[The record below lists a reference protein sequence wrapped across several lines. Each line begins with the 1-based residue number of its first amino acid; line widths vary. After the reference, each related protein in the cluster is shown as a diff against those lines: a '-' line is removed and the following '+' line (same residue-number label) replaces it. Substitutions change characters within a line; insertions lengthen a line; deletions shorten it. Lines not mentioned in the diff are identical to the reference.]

1 MNEDITLVPA
11 SELLELYRG
20 KALSP
25 VDVTRACLDRIADL
39 DSKLNAYCLVDEES
53 ALAAARDSETR
64 WQRGQP
70 AGLVD
75 GIPTAIKDLILT
87 RGWPTLRGSRTVARD
102 QNWDQDAPCVA
113 RLREHGAVL
122 IGKTTTPEFG
132 WKGVTDSPLTGI
144 TRNPWDPDM
153 TPGGS
158 SGGSAVAVATG
169 MAALSIGTDG
179 GGSIRIPCGFTGLF
193 GIKAT
198 FGRVPA
204 WPLSPFGTVSHVGPM
219 TRTVADSALM
229 LSVISEPDYRDW
241 YALPPDAQ
249 DYRVGLEAGV
259 KGLRIAYSPDL
270 GYVSVDREVAA
281 LTGRAARVFEDLGAR
296 VDQVDPGFADP
307 WQCFTRTWYAG
318 AANLAKTLSAEQ
330 RDLLDPGLREI
341 VEEGDLFTLDDYMQ
355 SQNERGQLGHHMK
368 RFHRDYDLL
377 LTPCL
382 PIAAFAAGQETPH
395 QMAAQRWSCW
405 TPFTFPFNL
414 TGQPA
419 ASVPCGLT
427 SAGLP
432 AGLQIV
438 ADKYNEALVLR
449 ASFAFEAAQP
459 WALPD
464 LGRPG

>member
-1 MNEDITLVPA
+1 MNQDITLIPA
-11 SELLELYRG
+11 SELLDLYRG

-25 VDVTRACLDRIADL
+25 VDAVRACLDRIADL
-39 DSKLNAYCLVDEES
+39 DPRLNAYCLVDEES
-53 ALAAARDSETR
+53 ALAAARESEGR
-64 WQRGQP
+64 WQRGEP

-75 GIPTAIKDLILT
+75 GVPTAIKDLILT

-102 QNWDQDAPCVA
+102 QTWDQDAPCVA

-144 TRNPWDPDM
+144 TRNPWDPGM

-158 SGGSAVAVATG
+158 SGGSAAAVATG

-219 TRTVADSALM
+219 TRTVTDSALM

-241 YALPPDAQ
+241 HALPHEKH
-249 DYRVGLEAGV
+249 DYRIGLEAGV
-259 KGLRIAYSPDL
+259 KDLRIAYSPDL
-270 GYVSVDREVAA
+270 GYVSVDTEVAA
-281 LTGRAARVFEDLGAR
+281 LVDQAVKVFEDLGAR
-296 VDQVDPGFADP
+296 VEQVDPGFTDP
-307 WQCFTRTWYAG
+307 WECFTRTWYAG
-318 AANLAKTLSAEQ
+318 AANLANMLTPGQ

-341 VEEGDLFTLDDYMQ
+341 IEQGELFTLDDYMQ
-355 SQNERGQLGHHMK
+355 SQNERGELGYHMK

-377 LTPCL
+377 LTPSL
-382 PIAAFAAGQETPH
+382 PIPAFAAGQETPD
-395 QMAAQRWSCW
+395 QMAAERWSSW

-419 ASVPCGLT
+419 ASIPCGLT

-438 ADKYNEALVLR
+438 ADKYNEALVLQR
-449 ASFAFEAAQP
+449 QLRIRGGAT
-459 WALPD
+459 
-464 LGRPG
+464 LGTPGFGQA

>member
-1 MNEDITLVPA
+1 MNEDITLLPA
-11 SELLELYRG
+11 SDLLELYRG

-39 DSKLNAYCLVDEES
+39 DPKLNAYCLVDEES
-53 ALAAARDSETR
+53 ALSAARESEAR

-87 RGWPTLRGSRTVARD
+87 RGWPTLRGSRTVSRNQD
-102 QNWDQDAPCVA
+102 WDQDAPCVA

-144 TRNPWDPDM
+144 TRNPWDPEM

-158 SGGSAVAVATG
+158 SGGSAAAVATG

-219 TRTVADSALM
+219 TRTVIDSALM

-241 YALPPDAQ
+241 YALPADEQ

-259 KGLRIAYSPDL
+259 KDLRIAYSPDL
-270 GYVSVDREVAA
+270 GYVSVDREVAT
-281 LTGRAARVFEDLGAR
+281 LTAQAARVFEDLGAR
-296 VDQVDPGFADP
+296 VEQVDPGFADP

-318 AANLAKTLSAEQ
+318 AANLAKALTPEQ

-341 VEEGDLFTLDDYMQ
+341 IEQGDLFTLDDYMQ
-355 SQNERGQLGHHMK
+355 SQNERGVLGHHMK

-382 PIAAFAAGQETPH
+382 PIPAFPAGQETPH
-395 QMAAQRWSCW
+395 QMTAKRWSGW

-464 LGRPG
+464 LDRL